1 MLESGRGTCSAQ
13 IADEVRAARER
24 ASWRGERTESL
35 GNVTPHEVIESCG
48 LDPSSRELLE
58 DMARKHFLS
67 GRGIVRILRVARTI
81 ADLDESEYVRDEH
94 LLESCM
100 YRVDNNLE

>member
-1 MLESGRGTCSAQ
+1 M
-13 IADEVRAARER
+13 RAE
-24 ASWRGERTESL
+24 L
-35 GNVTPHEVIESCG
+35 GWHKLI
-48 LDPSSRELLE
+48 E

-67 GRGIVRILRVARTI
+67 GRGIMRILRVARTI
-81 ADLDESEYVRDEH
+81 ADLDDSEAVCDEH